1 MIKKIDLVVLKFYS
15 MTNQL
20 EAMVNCR
27 GDRCPD
33 VTIARYY
40 PKYRA
45 RI

>member
-1 MIKKIDLVVLKFYS
+1 MIKKIGLVVLKCHS

-27 GDRCPD
+27 SDRYPD
-33 VTIARYY
+33 VTIARYN
-40 PKYRA
+40 PKYTA